1 MMHYSGTLQLSNAIL
16 TAVEIFCGNLSRHQS
31 FLELKDLSNAFL
43 RARFG
48 GFYEKLEKSIFVLS
62 TS

>member
-1 MMHYSGTLQLSNAIL
+1 MHYSRTQQLSNAII
-16 TAVEIFCGNLSRHQS
+16 TAVEIFYGNLSRHQS

-48 GFYEKLEKSIFVLS
+48 GLYEKFKKAIFVLS